1 MIRESQP
8 PTIPVMMHWALIRAN
23 DPMILSSYRYDPIEI
38 LNLMSEM
45 IIILNYIL
53 NDKDLHCSRVIVGSD
68 EPSCPKWEVNSA
80 QTASSISYS
89 NCDYTA
95 KSGKKFWNY
104 HTKTTKVKHALP
116 WLTLWTLLNRLTGLV
131 EMLDQTCFR
140 SLWILWVCIRLVLM
154 VGTLHLQTISLQR
167 QGKASYDLK
176 LRASVML
183 QKYNVILLV
192 EGSQRPHTVARGKG
206 TFINN

>member
-1 MIRESQP
+1 MSLIKSLNFQAAHRLNSDRLFITLSKVLQDDWLILDYDEKATLHNHHASMIRESQP
-8 PTIPVMMHWALIRAN
+8 PTVPAMMHWALIRAN

-95 KSGKKFWNY
+95 KSGKKF
-104 HTKTTKVKHALP
+104 
-116 WLTLWTLLNRLTGLV
+116 
-131 EMLDQTCFR
+131 
-140 SLWILWVCIRLVLM
+140 
-154 VGTLHLQTISLQR
+154 
-167 QGKASYDLK
+167 
-176 LRASVML
+176 
-183 QKYNVILLV
+183 
-192 EGSQRPHTVARGKG
+192 
-206 TFINN
+206 